1 MRRSS
6 LAALALGGLL
16 VAGCYSFSEPSF
28 DPGNKRD
35 VLQSIARRGLVV
47 SQPVVGQTACDD
59 PDLVANSLYL
69 TARLPDEREPR
80 DVYVHS
86 YREKSWAGS
95 EAEVDECQAIYAAAH
110 PGCPDRAPGHP
121 HLPRLRRRLVAGAD
135 PRAAGRHRGGRA
147 GRRRLMTESPAL
159 SSRQNPRFKAALAL
173 RDARERRERRRLL
186 VDGTREIGRALDAG
200 LDVVEA
206 WVAPE
211 RVRSQEAGALLP
223 RLRSARAEL
232 LTTTPALLGA
242 LAYGDRDDGIVI
254 VATEPA
260 TDLGRLSLPERPLVA
275 VVEQVEKPGNL
286 GALMRSADG
295 AGVDAVIVADALC
308 DPWNPNAIRA
318 SQGTIF
324 SLPMAVCTSAE
335 ALAWLRQQGIAIVTA
350 RVDGTV
356 DYDAVDLRGGVAIVV
371 GAETT
376 GLGAAWSGEDV
387 TAVRIPMLGLADSLN
402 VSASAAVLFYEAR
415 RQRRAATGS

>member
-1 MRRSS
+1 
-6 LAALALGGLL
+6 
-16 VAGCYSFSEPSF
+16 
-28 DPGNKRD
+28 
-35 VLQSIARRGLVV
+35 
-47 SQPVVGQTACDD
+47 
-59 PDLVANSLYL
+59 
-69 TARLPDEREPR
+69 
-80 DVYVHS
+80 
-86 YREKSWAGS
+86 
-95 EAEVDECQAIYAAAH
+95 
-110 PGCPDRAPGHP
+110 
-121 HLPRLRRRLVAGAD
+121 
-135 PRAAGRHRGGRA
+135 
-147 GRRRLMTESPAL
+147 MTESPAI

-200 LDVVEA
+200 VDLIEA

-211 RVRSQEAGALLP
+211 RIRSAEARALLP
-223 RLRSARAEL
+223 RLRSAGAEL
-232 LTTTPALLGA
+232 LTTTSALLSA

-260 TDLGRLSLPERPLVA
+260 TDLGRLALPERPLVA

-286 GALMRSADG
+286 GALLRSADG
-295 AGVDAVIVADALC
+295 AGVDAVIIADALC

-324 SLPMAVCTSAE
+324 SLPMAVCASTE
-335 ALAWLRQQGIAIVTA
+335 ALAWLRQQGLAIVTA

-356 DYDAVDLRGGVAIVV
+356 DYDAADLRGRVAIVV

-376 GLGAAWSGEDV
+376 GLSGVWSGEDA
-387 TAVRIPMLGLADSLN
+387 TSVRIPMLGLADSLN

-415 RQRRAATGS
+415 RQRRAARGS